1 MKIIQM
7 EAAVYLFLLCFSSTI
22 SIKTDESIQELKN
35 QIMNTNILVKE
46 MKIMMSHLI
55 EKQST
60 CTSESEVNS
69 KKENMMGTFK
79 SSPWED
85 NLEKKLNFLI
95 GE

>member
-35 QIMNTNILVKE
+35 QIMKTNILVKE

-55 EKQST
+55 EKQR
-60 CTSESEVNS
+60 CTSELEGLLN
-69 KKENMMGTFK
+69 
-79 SSPWED
+79 
-85 NLEKKLNFLI
+85 NLCKLNYI
-95 GE
+95 SNNVVQ

>member
-35 QIMNTNILVKE
+35 QIMKTNILVKE

-60 CTSESEVNS
+60 CTSESEGLLN
-69 KKENMMGTFK
+69 
-79 SSPWED
+79 
-85 NLEKKLNFLI
+85 NLCKLNYISNNFVQSRFFKDN
-95 GE
+95 